1 MSRLLAL
8 SAVAATLM
16 AVAPVLACDE
26 TTVATIKSFECGDN
40 CYLTITGSDNVEV
53 TGLCLAE
60 VCNAWNE
67 QAAMPDD
74 LIGRVIEVKTGV
86 GKQYDGS
93 GNLMGDFPSI
103 EKILFTT
110 P

>member
-1 MSRLLAL
+1 MNKFFGLLAFTA
-8 SAVAATLM
+8 SFIASM
-16 AVAPVLACDE
+16 SSYACDE
-26 TTVATIKSFECGDN
+26 TTRATIKSFECGDN
-40 CYLTITGSDNVEV
+40 CYLTIIDSKNAEV

-60 VCNAWNE
+60 VCNSWNE
-67 QAAMPDD
+67 QTAMPDA

-93 GNLMGDFPSI
+93 GNLMGEFPSF